1 MTEKCVCNI
10 YRSKKKLGAYLY
22 IPFGQAL
29 DGLPNELVVALGE
42 LTEVMSLVLE
52 PSRKLANADVLVVM
66 EELKTTGFYLQMP
79 PIDTARSS
87 LDSEV
92 EDRLRGGSLHG

>member
-1 MTEKCVCNI
+1 M
-10 YRSKKKLGAYLY
+10 
-22 IPFGQAL
+22 
-29 DGLPNELVVALGE
+29 ALGE